1 MFRMLD
7 YYLLNGSFRHKYLTL
22 VLLDNLVLNTLDDAL
37 KFVKD
42 LGILRRLF
50 ECINSRKD
58 V

>member
-1 MFRMLD
+1 MLD